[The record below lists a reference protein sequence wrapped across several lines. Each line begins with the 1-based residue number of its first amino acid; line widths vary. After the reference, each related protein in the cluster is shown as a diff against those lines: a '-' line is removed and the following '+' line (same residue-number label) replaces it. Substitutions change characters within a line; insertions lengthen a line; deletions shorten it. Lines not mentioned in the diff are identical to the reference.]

1 MASKIAFYG
10 GYTLWSAGDDAPLAF
25 MVQALKKQLP
35 EYTEYVVFCR
45 HPDKEFEEN
54 FGVRTVRNFEY
65 DSKALSEGK
74 WMRGLNFADDR
85 SELRRIA
92 EEIDSAS
99 LLVLGAGNFITEV
112 SFDVLR
118 GHLSQFLVLTYIA
131 ELCGTPVYFYGLS
144 ANKIGDKWAR
154 LAVQRMLRSASAVTF
169 REPFAVQNL
178 VDSGISLPPYKLL
191 PDPALGAPIGN
202 VARGLELAGKEGIEL
217 GNRPVVA
224 MSLRDLSWMNGNK
237 TYERTIT
244 AFLEHW
250 LHTTGGAAIFIPQ
263 CTYHVEDPR
272 TDDRYVADR
281 IMGKLSRTDACFVVR
296 GEYFYK
302 DIQSFYSLADMSV
315 ATRLH
320 GAVFSAMMGVPVI
333 GLAYESKVAGFFRQ
347 INMSEWCLPWDV
359 DSHQLIA
366 LANTMKARKE
376 DIARGLEANV
386 SDAKSRVSEY
396 VNIAVGIL
404 DESEVA

>member
-1 MASKIAFYG
+1 
-10 GYTLWSAGDDAPLAF
+10 
-25 MVQALKKQLP
+25 
-35 EYTEYVVFCR
+35 
-45 HPDKEFEEN
+45 
-54 FGVRTVRNFEY
+54 
-65 DSKALSEGK
+65 
-74 WMRGLNFADDR
+74 
-85 SELRRIA
+85 
-92 EEIDSAS
+92 
-99 LLVLGAGNFITEV
+99 
-112 SFDVLR
+112 
-118 GHLSQFLVLTYIA
+118 
-131 ELCGTPVYFYGLS
+131 
-144 ANKIGDKWAR
+144 
-154 LAVQRMLRSASAVTF
+154 MLRSASAVTF